1 MDDLLKILGIT
12 DQKTRIQV
20 ALEKDFSNLALTPEE
35 AFLLSRVDAC
45 ASLQEIFQ
53 VSTFSPEATKRM
65 LLRFAQEGW
74 VRPALAV
81 PPKPQSRPSAPDPF
95 LLSVDKK
102 VASLKAKKC
111 TPFEVLEISQKST
124 YPEAKKAFLKLT
136 KTFHPD
142 RLFRNQKGDYGEKLD
157 YIFQA
162 LNGAIR
168 EIKSSKKIGGAPSAQ
183 VSKQAKALESAMAD
197 RLRQAKMLIR
207 QSSEQA
213 PLDPGA
219 ALNTL
224 KLALSFDP
232 HNEEAKILMRDVLPR
247 ANKKKA
253 EKAFEE
259 GVALDDLLSYEDA
272 RVQFEQAC
280 ALDPKNPTYQRKLGE
295 FLLYKLKEGKA
306 ALACAQKAVELE
318 SRNVDNHML
327 LGFAYKDLGA
337 AGHAKA
343 CFEHV
348 LKLDKGNLFAKN
360 ELALLAKNLNNFK
373 H

>member
-1 MDDLLKILGIT
+1 MDELLKILGIP

-45 ASLQEIFQ
+45 VSLHEIFQ
-53 VSTFSPEATKRM
+53 VSTFSPEATLRM
-65 LLRFAQEGW
+65 LYRFAKEGW
-74 VRPALAV
+74 IRPQLPA
-81 PPKPQSRPSAPDPF
+81 APTAGAAKRSVDPF
-95 LLSVDKK
+95 LSAIDEKFGK
-102 VASLKAKKC
+102 LKAKNC
-111 TPFEVLEISQKST
+111 TPYETLEISEKST
-124 YPEAKKAFLKLT
+124 FPVAKKAFLKMT
-136 KTFHPD
+136 KTYHPD
-142 RLFRNQKGDYGEKLD
+142 RLFRNHKGDYGEKLD
-157 YIFQA
+157 FIFQA

-168 EIKSSKKIGGAPSAQ
+168 EIKAKKNAPAVQ
-183 VSKQAKALESAMAD
+183 KAKQTKDLESATAE
-197 RLRQAKMLIR
+197 RLRQAKALIR
-207 QSSEQA
+207 QGAEQA
-213 PLDPGA
+213 PLDPVG

-232 HNEEAKILMRDVLPR
+232 LNEEAKMLMRDILPR

-259 GVALDDLLSYEDA
+259 GVGLDDLLSYDEA
-272 RVQFEQAC
+272 RLRFESAC
-280 ALDPKNPTYQRKLGE
+280 DLDPKNAMYQRKLGE
-295 FLLYKLKEGKA
+295 FLLYKMKEGKS
-306 ALACAQKAVELE
+306 ALSCAQKAVELE
-318 SRNVDNHML
+318 AKNVDNHML
-327 LGFAYKDLGA
+327 LGFAYKALGA

-360 ELALLAKNLNNFK
+360 ELALLTKNPNNFK